1 MNEKEIA
8 ALVAKVM
15 AELEKTNCC
24 SCNSNV
30 NGDDDPYLVPVGVSN
45 RHIHLS
51 QADFET
57 LFGKGATMT
66 HFKDLSQPG
75 QFACQEVV
83 TLVGPGG
90 AIERVRLLGPARKQS
105 QIEVSVA
112 DCFKLG
118 VKAPLRDSG
127 DLSGS
132 AALTMVGPA
141 GSVSVPEG
149 CIIALKHIHMHTS
162 DAERIGLKDKDHVD
176 VQTCGD
182 RNLIFQDVLIR
193 ASENFKLEMHVD
205 MDEANAASLTNGD
218 HVRIIGKSK

>member
-1 MNEKEIA
+1 MNEQDIA

-15 AELEKTNCC
+15 AELEKTSSC
-24 SCNSNV
+24 SCSG
-30 NGDDDPYLVPVGVSN
+30 NGADDPYLVPVGVSN

-90 AIERVRLLGPARKQS
+90 AIERVRLLGPARKQT
-105 QIEVSVA
+105 QVEVSVA

-127 DLSGS
+127 DLGGS
-132 AALTMVGPA
+132 AALTVVGPV
-141 GSVSVPEG
+141 GSVGIPEG

-193 ASENFKLEMHVD
+193 VSDNFKLEMHVD

-218 HVRIIGKSK
+218 KVRIIGKSK

>member
-15 AELEKTNCC
+15 AELAKTNHCGC
-24 SCNSNV
+24 SSTV
-30 NGDDDPYLVPVGVSN
+30 HGDDDPYLVPVGVSN

-51 QADFET
+51 QADFEA

-75 QFACQEVV
+75 QFACQEMV

-127 DLSGS
+127 DLGDS
-132 AALTMVGPA
+132 AALTMVGPV

-193 ASENFKLEMHVD
+193 AGENFKLEMHVD

-218 HVRIIGKSK
+218 YVRIIGKSR